1 MINIILMLIIDLLCY
16 RVQIAILHFN
26 ENANREQATTL
37 EGKERFDVL
46 FPKYKAGGYVVKR
59 VKVDPTFSKLT
70 IIVSGTQLIL
80 MLINRSMQSMLM
92 I

>member
-1 MINIILMLIIDLLCY
+1 M
-16 RVQIAILHFN
+16 QIAVLHFN
-26 ENANREQATTL
+26 ENANRKQATTL

-70 IIVSGTQLIL
+70 P
-80 MLINRSMQSMLM
+80 
-92 I
+92 

>member
-1 MINIILMLIIDLLCY
+1 MLMIIKLLCY
-16 RVQIAILHFN
+16 RVQITVLHFN
-26 ENANREQATTL
+26 ENANRKQATTL

-70 IIVSGTQLIL
+70 Q
-80 MLINRSMQSMLM
+80 
-92 I
+92 